1 MKRKSSHI
9 YHKLQPTRWAA
20 VACVLMVSITGY
32 AVLQFTKAAT
42 PGTINLSPTSV
53 STTNGQSFNVAVR
66 LNSDQ
71 SMNAVDA
78 HILYPA
84 SLLDVVSIDPSGSA
98 FPNSAQQ
105 TVSSGNIQ
113 IGRYSSPNT
122 SVTGNQLI
130 VTILFKAK
138 TTGSG
143 QVTVASDSSI
153 SSDGNEIYGGS
164 TPASITVAAAP
175 VAPASPQATTPN
187 QPSGG
192 SSTSTTPNTTTP
204 KTSTTGS
211 TSTSTPTNPA
221 SPNTTDPNTSP
232 TTERVDASSPK
243 TVNEVA
249 PVVITVL
256 DAQNKP
262 VAGARVTIGGQ
273 VGTTDRQGL
282 ATFHNISVG
291 RQNVDVVA
299 NGKPTR
305 SSISVVS
312 QSGSSTPQK
321 FTVKLAKSTSSD
333 GPYNAIIATLVVAIF
348 GAGGFLAYQTGLLS
362 KFVGKPLPPATPTS
376 PTSGATPPVASFED
390 RLSHVQVEPPK
401 PSEVITPEKP
411 PGPKV

>member
-20 VACVLMVSITGY
+20 VACMLVVAITGY
-32 AVLQFTKAAT
+32 TVLQFTKAAT
-42 PGTINLSPTSV
+42 PGTINLSPASV
-53 STTNGQSFNVAVR
+53 SATNGQTFNIAVR

-122 SVTGNQLI
+122 SVTGNQLV
-130 VTILFKAK
+130 VTIVFKAK

-164 TPASITVAAAP
+164 TPASVSVAAAP
-175 VAPASPQATTPN
+175 AAPAAPPATTPTP
-187 QPSGG
+187 PSGG
-192 SSTSTTPNTTTP
+192 STSTAPNTTTP
-204 KTSTTGS
+204 KAPAPTGS
-211 TSTSTPTNPA
+211 TGTSTSPNPA
-221 SPNTTDPNTSP
+221 SPNTTDPNVSP
-232 TTERVDASSPK
+232 TTERVDVGSPK
-243 TVNEVA
+243 TVNDVA
-249 PVVITVL
+249 LVAITVL

-262 VAGARVTIGGQ
+262 VAGARVTIGAQ

-291 RQNVDVVA
+291 RQTVDVVA
-299 NGKPTR
+299 NGKPTH

-312 QSGSSTPQK
+312 QSGSTTPQK
-321 FTVKLAKSTSSD
+321 FTVKLTKNTSSD
-333 GPYNAIIATLVVAIF
+333 GPYNVIIATLVVAIL

-362 KFVGKPLPPATPTS
+362 KFVGKPLLSATPS
-376 PTSGATPPVASFED
+376 PTVVATPPASSLED
-390 RLSHVQVEPPK
+390 RLSHIQAQPAK
-401 PSEVITPEKP
+401 PSEVIAPEKP
-411 PGPKV
+411 PEPKV